1 MRTIRRVAPE
11 IPTRFHTLADLRKHT
26 GLKVRVL
33 QTWGDAGAI
42 IAEGDSLH
50 GGKGMRRQ
58 YRTGELIIAMLLR
71 PCYEVGIPLGALV
84 RLAGLLRQALAL
96 GPGWVRGTAED
107 VWRPQERPPALR
119 RVAMYEPG
127 AVEVRAA
134 LHRAVLGEGANYLFL
149 AYTDRTIFPLP
160 LTDADGPIA
169 FDPAAVFQDIPPPRP
184 RIAFLLDLAIVEGL
198 WEEADP
204 STVP

>member
-1 MRTIRRVAPE
+1 MRTIRRVAPS

-26 GLKVRVL
+26 GLKVRTL
-33 QTWGDAGAI
+33 QVWGDAGAI

-58 YRTGELIIAMLLR
+58 YRTAELIIAVLLR

-84 RLAGLLRQALAL
+84 RLAGLLRQSLAI
-96 GPGWVRGTAED
+96 GSSGWVGGTEAD
-107 VWRPQERPPALR
+107 VWRPQGRHPTLR

-127 AVEVRAA
+127 AAEVKAA

-160 LTDADGPIA
+160 LTNADGPIA
-169 FDPAAVFQDIPPPRP
+169 FDPETVFEDMGEPRP
-184 RIAFLLDLAIVEGL
+184 RIAFLLDLALVEGL
-198 WEEADP
+198 WEEEA
-204 STVP
+204 SV